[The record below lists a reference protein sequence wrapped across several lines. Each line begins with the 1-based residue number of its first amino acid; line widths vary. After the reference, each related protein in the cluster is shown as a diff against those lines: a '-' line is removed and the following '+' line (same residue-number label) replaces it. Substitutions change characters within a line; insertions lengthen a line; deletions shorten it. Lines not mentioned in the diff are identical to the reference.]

1 MSNIYLTHK
10 KIVKNLLIIIFSL
23 LPLFVLSCSNKN
35 KSVQENGYAPVEE
48 TENTDDSIFSDM
60 EEIILTIKIKNVLS
74 SMQLPQHLESNIQE
88 IIIENT
94 DFLQELMSI
103 IQKDRYLWILVDRNH
118 SLGKD
123 YEPDDLVDLKSTYYD
138 TFRVAVGQKLRTI
151 AAASLEEMAI
161 AAHKE
166 GLRLF
171 IGSSYRS
178 YSEQINSYA
187 RHVNRLGP
195 VEADRVSTHAGHSQH
210 QLGLTVDFGY
220 ATYEFSRT
228 KEYVWLMNNASA
240 FGWSLS
246 YPRHHEAV
254 TGFNWEPWHF
264 RYVGTEIS
272 EFINKYFD
280 GIQQYALMFIHNFY
294 HF

>member
-1 MSNIYLTHK
+1 MS
-10 KIVKNLLIIIFSL
+10 KIKIIFSEKLIIKYLFL
-23 LPLFVLSCSNKN
+23 LLLISLLVISVFSCSNKK
-35 KSVQENGYAPVEE
+35 KSIQDY
-48 TENTDDSIFSDM
+48 ENTPYEDLEDAVFTDIEDILQ
-60 EEIILTIKIKNVLS
+60 IIQIKAVLS
-74 SMQLPQHLESNIQE
+74 NMRLPVHIEEKIQE
-88 IIIENT
+88 IIIESPA
-94 DFLQELMSI
+94 FLYELLSI

-118 SLGKD
+118 SLGRN
-123 YEPDDLVDLKSTYYD
+123 YEPNDLIDLRSSNYD
-138 TFRVAVGQKLRTI
+138 TFRVAVGQKLRKI
-151 AAASLEEMAI
+151 AADSLEEMAI
-161 AAHKE
+161 AARNE

-187 RHVNRLGP
+187 RHVNRLGAQ
-195 VEADRVSTHAGHSQH
+195 EAYRVSSPAGHSQH

-220 ATYEFSRT
+220 ATYEFANT
-228 KEYVWLMNNASA
+228 KEYTWLMNNASR

-246 YPRHHEAV
+246 YPRNYENI

-264 RYVGTEIS
+264 RYVGIEIM
-272 EFINKYFD
+272 EFIDKYFD